1 MDGLRKRGGK
11 KVNKDQYRRLL
22 QYCDSDLQKARILA
36 LMNCSTIREAAR
48 ALDIHPQRL
57 TETVNVL
64 ASKAFKD
71 ITTEDDVNVS
81 QERQGKVVGIIGD
94 THLPYELLG
103 YREWVKSVFDSQGVN
118 YVIHIGD
125 LFDHHAL
132 SFHDSE
138 PGLKGSHGEYIDA
151 LEHLEPWKE
160 TFPQLTLIH
169 GNHDAIPARQMK
181 RAGLN
186 PEMFMRPLSHV
197 YDFPRDWV
205 EVEEIEIDRVL
216 YHHGHTSMGVNGFRN
231 DAKSRMQNCVSGH
244 CHGNL
249 GISWT
254 ASHHRLVWGM
264 AVGCGIDNSKM
275 AFAYGKHF
283 KNKPIVGCGVVKK
296 GKTPLVFAMDL
307 GER

>member
-1 MDGLRKRGGK
+1 M
-11 KVNKDQYRRLL
+11 NKDQYRKLL
-22 QYCDSDLQKARILA
+22 KYCESDTQKTRILA
-36 LMNCSTIREAAR
+36 LMSCPTISDAAR
-48 ALDIHPQRL
+48 TLGIHTQRL
-57 TETVNVL
+57 SETLNVVS
-64 ASKAFKD
+64 AKAYKD
-71 ITTEDDVNVS
+71 LTTEGDVKS
-81 QERQGKVVGIIGD
+81 GRSGGEVVGIIGD
-94 THLPYELLG
+94 THLPYELMG
-103 YREWVKSVFDSQGVN
+103 YMDWVKSVFDSQGVTK
-118 YVIHIGD
+118 VIHIGD

-138 PGLKGSHGEYIDA
+138 PSLKGSRGEYIDA
-151 LEHLEPWKE
+151 LEHLEPWKK

-169 GNHDAIPARQMK
+169 GNHDQIPARQMK
-181 RAGLN
+181 KAGLN
-186 PEMFMRPLSHV
+186 PEMFMRPLAHV

-205 EVEEIEIDRVL
+205 EVEDIEIDGVL

-231 DAKSRMQNCVSGH
+231 DAKARMQNTVSGH

-264 AVGCGIDNSKM
+264 AVGCGIDNKKM

-283 KNKPIVGCGVVKK
+283 KNKPIVGCGVVKH

-307 GER
+307 GEH